1 MDIAQELSFV
11 DECAPWQQGSLT
23 TQAVLTQQGDIY
35 YVYSGSWSGI
45 TPMASVSTGTFGGIT
60 WSSVPNGF
68 GGQWALENPAEVP
81 VVLRLAPRDA
91 SPLKLPLARNTRMAI
106 TNAIDVSACSSVLMK
121 WRLGPAQAMATC
133 NPVRYGEEGGL
144 AAPTKQYSFI
154 EVYDFNLVSMEGAQE
169 LAFAGESAQV
179 NLLSK
184 VPFGGTNYDKMFV
197 SQKVRTAYAGSLEE
211 LQ

>member
-1 MDIAQELSFV
+1 MKTFNILGTIV
-11 DECAPWQQGSLT
+11 LKWQQGSLT
-23 TQAVLTQQGDIY
+23 TQVVLTQQGDIY
-35 YVYSGSWSGI
+35 YLYSGSWSGI
-45 TPMASVSTGTFGGIT
+45 APVASVSTGTFGGIT

-68 GGQWALENPAEVP
+68 GGQWALENPAE
-81 VVLRLAPRDA
+81 
-91 SPLKLPLARNTRMAI
+91 
-106 TNAIDVSACSSVLMK
+106 
-121 WRLGPAQAMATC
+121 
-133 NPVRYGEEGGL
+133 GEEGGL

-179 NLLSK
+179 NLLWK
-184 VPFGGTNYDKMFV
+184 VPFGGKNYDKMFV